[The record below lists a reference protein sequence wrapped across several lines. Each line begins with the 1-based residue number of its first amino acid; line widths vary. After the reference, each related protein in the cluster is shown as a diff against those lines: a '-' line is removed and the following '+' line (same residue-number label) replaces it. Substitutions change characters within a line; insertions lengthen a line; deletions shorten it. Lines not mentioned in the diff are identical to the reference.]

1 MTNTKFRKR
10 ALLSSVAMLLV
21 ALVALGSATFAWFTN
36 SPTANANGLK
46 LKSTASAG
54 IVVRS
59 DSVAKA
65 GKGFAKTTYL
75 NANAEGTA
83 ADETAIILD
92 PASVVEINSTSKAPV
107 LASTKSDNPGVSRSG
122 NEAITAVSYSS
133 DATNGPTTAGIFAE
147 KVYIQSTNGE
157 ETDVYVSHVNIT
169 VATPA
174 TTKQDVKAAVYAL
187 VVDEAG
193 KVLYHGNSSAQAPTR
208 HLNTT
213 TGTFSSSA
221 EDTSVVTA
229 AANAQLTNKVDGTSD
244 HYVWV
249 ILYLD
254 GENDQ
259 VFTQNVDASDLI
271 SSVDVEFHT
280 GVVS

>member
-75 NANAEGTA
+75 NANDAGTA
-83 ADETAIILD
+83 ASDTPIILD
-92 PASVVEINSTSKAPV
+92 PASVVEINSTSKIPV

-122 NEAITAVSYSS
+122 SEAISPVTYASNTT
-133 DATNGPTTAGIFAE
+133 DGPTVTGLFAE
-147 KVYIQSTNGE
+147 RVVIESTNGAT
-157 ETDVYVSHVNIT
+157 TDVYLSNVTIT
-169 VATPA
+169 TATPS
-174 TTKQDVKAAVYAL
+174 TTKADVKAAVYAL
-187 VVDEAG
+187 VVDETG
-193 KVLYHGNSSAQAPTR
+193 KVLYHGNAAAQLPTR
-208 HLNTT
+208 HLNAT
-213 TGTFSSSA
+213 TGNFSAST
-221 EDTSVVTA
+221 EDTNVVPV
-229 AANAQLTNKVDGTSD
+229 ANAQLTNGVDGTDS

-280 GVVS
+280 GTVTP